1 MQSLCAR
8 KAEEDSDDRRKCD
21 EGNGVDLGE
30 QLLPGE
36 NDDSQKDRLE
46 QKQIGNFMTCHKGI
60 DIDQGYLGNIETG
73 CRDHGDGSRAKAVE
87 SVLDMLAAPELL
99 QEAANDQDDDQRGR
113 RSCPT
118 SHRGR
123 GA

>member
-36 NDDSQKDRLE
+36 NDDSQKDKR
-46 QKQIGNFMTCHKGI
+46 
-60 DIDQGYLGNIETG
+60 
-73 CRDHGDGSRAKAVE
+73 
-87 SVLDMLAAPELL
+87 
-99 QEAANDQDDDQRGR
+99 DDQPYG
-113 RSCPT
+113 SQNPSQIPT
-118 SHRGR
+118 VDFSLSRLIP
-123 GA
+123 AA